1 MKPTDPHRIDK
12 SLVRAAFSKAADTY
26 DRAAVLQKEV
36 AARLVERLDF
46 IKLAPER
53 IYDLGTGTGRVA
65 GALGERYPEAR
76 VVALDFAL
84 PMLAKARERSE
95 GLPVVCGDVEALP
108 LADHSAEM
116 ILSNL
121 TVQWCG
127 DLEGTFREFLRVL
140 RPGGLLM
147 FTTFGPDT
155 LGELRAAWSEV
166 DGRSHVNAFTD
177 MHDVGDALMR
187 AGWAEPVMDQQH
199 FTLTYENVRGV
210 MRDLKEM
217 GAHNVTAGRNH
228 GLTGKARLRAVNDA
242 YERFR
247 VDGRLPATYEVV
259 YGHAWAPSGARH
271 EPGPDGG
278 PAEPA
283 AYPFDQLRRTIRGM

>member
-1 MKPTDPHRIDK
+1 MNPADPHHTDK
-12 SLVRAAFSKAADTY
+12 SLVRAAFSRAAAGY

-46 IKLAPER
+46 IKLSPER
-53 IYDLGTGTGRVA
+53 IYDLGSGTGRVA
-65 GALGERYPEAR
+65 AALGERYPEAE

-84 PMLAKARERSE
+84 PMLELARERCR
-95 GLPVVCGDVEALP
+95 GVATVCGDVEALP
-108 LADHSAEM
+108 LADHSAEL

-121 TVQWCG
+121 TLQWCG

-155 LGELRAAWSEV
+155 LGELRAAWAAV

-177 MHDVGDALMR
+177 MHDVGDALLR
-187 AGWAEPVMDQQH
+187 AGWAEPVMDQQR
-199 FTLTYENVRGV
+199 FTLTYEDVRGV

-228 GLTGKARLRAVNDA
+228 GLTGKTRLRAMGDA

-247 VDGRLPATYEVV
+247 TEGRLPATYEVV

-271 EPGPDGG
+271 RQGAEG
-278 PAEPA
+278 EPA
-283 AYPFDQLRRTIRGM
+283 AYPFDQLRRAIRGA